1 MSAIRSGDRGNSYYL
16 ARIQLLFMK
25 RALPVVIALLLA
37 GLMIVPVPAQE
48 AAGTTAPTA
57 APSLAPDGTTSPAES
72 VTATETTAAVTPD
85 TEKESEPADDSGDS
99 SAADDSTAKKL
110 PMHALLAIVYAFV
123 GVLLSFLIPVL
134 TKYAIQVNKNGIV
147 RRDRA
152 EIFKLVAPYAA
163 TAFQALFIAVVVI
176 AYTLSQKTVIGVDE
190 WFVPFIIGFGSDA
203 TITKIKSGG
212 TSDGG

>member
-1 MSAIRSGDRGNSYYL
+1 
-16 ARIQLLFMK
+16 
-25 RALPVVIALLLA
+25 
-37 GLMIVPVPAQE
+37 LMTVPVLAQE
-48 AAGTTAPTA
+48 AAGTPAPAA
-57 APSLAPDGTTSPAES
+57 APSVTPDEIISPAES
-72 VTATETTAAVTPD
+72 VTATETAATVLPD
-85 TEKESEPADDSGDS
+85 TEKESEPADDSADS
-99 SAADDSTAKKL
+99 SGADDSTAKKP
-110 PMHALLAIVYAFV
+110 PMHAFLAIVYAFV

-134 TKYAIQVNKNGIV
+134 TKYAIQVKKDGVV

-212 TSDGG
+212 TSGDG